1 MSLAHAVADHRPA
14 RAWGTGKQQ
23 QPDGKHTNH
32 ASREPGS
39 VACCGSMAKG
49 RRRKNHGERAHAS
62 AVVSTLLARHVPR
75 DQMRLSRVRD
85 AWEETATATVA
96 ARAWPAAVSGDEL
109 VIDVHDNQWLH
120 ELTYLRQSL
129 LDRIREHCPTAQIGR
144 IRLRIGPVPKRSPRP
159 SESPEPSPQSPLPAE
174 PSADTRSA
182 LDAVSDPD
190 LRNLLAGAR
199 VALGRP
205 PSREG

>member
-1 MSLAHAVADHRPA
+1 M
-14 RAWGTGKQQ
+14 
-23 QPDGKHTNH
+23 
-32 ASREPGS
+32 
-39 VACCGSMAKG
+39 SMAKG
-49 RRRKNHGERAHAS
+49 RRRKNHGERSHAS
-62 AVVSTLLARHVPR
+62 EVVSTLLSRHVPR
-75 DQMRLSRVRD
+75 DQVRLSHVRE
-85 AWEETATATVA
+85 AWEEMATATVA

-129 LDRIREHCPTAQIGR
+129 LDRIRSHCPTAQIGR
-144 IRLRIGPVPKRSPRP
+144 IRLRIGPVPQRSPRP
-159 SESPEPSPQSPLPAE
+159 PEPTEPPPHSILSPE

-182 LDAVSDPD
+182 LDSVTDPD

-205 PSREG
+205 PSRED